1 MQDELCRM
9 VVGPTQALLLL
20 EKISYTMSKF
30 KLTEIYISRKL
41 RGGGVTLLIDK
52 LLTTSY
58 AIVFQ
63 SLVVLQFSVISSIHQ
78 FYIAP
83 YVC

>member
-41 RGGGVTLLIDK
+41 RGVLHYLLISYLP
-52 LLTTSY
+52 LLM
-58 AIVFQ
+58 
-63 SLVVLQFSVISSIHQ
+63 
-78 FYIAP
+78 P
-83 YVC
+83 